1 MSTLTSLLAELIDG
15 LLAQPDPEA
24 WAAFLRQRGRYDVA
38 TLEALATAGD
48 ALVRDDPGGGA
59 RLAEALVELAEGLPA
74 PLAAAQAHYLRAQAH
89 ALAGEWTQALPLIAA
104 ARDGFLAA
112 GQPQEAVR
120 TSVGEMH
127 ALAGLG
133 RYPDALAAGERAL
146 AETTD
151 PFIVALVAQNQG
163 MIYDL
168 MGRYDDALAAY
179 DRAAAGYA
187 ALDQSE
193 RLGHV
198 HNNRGMVLLSLGRG
212 GEAVQAFQ
220 DVAAIFAARG
230 LTLLTAQAQT
240 NRGEALSLMGDHS
253 AALEA
258 FETAR
263 RTFEALGPG
272 VERGTLYLETATAY
286 LALNLY
292 PEALATCDEAL
303 AGFRAASMPYEQGQA
318 LVRRAAALNALGQPP
333 AAEAALAEAETI
345 FRELGNEPWLAIVWL
360 EQAALW
366 ELMERGEEAL
376 AVAQDTLALC
386 ERLGLAVQGA
396 YAHLRLADLLA
407 DQAPETARTHLEKAL
422 VQAEALA
429 LPQLRYRA
437 HARLGR
443 LWRLQ
448 EQTDEALNHLT
459 QAIEESER
467 LRATLPQETLRTAF
481 LRDKLT
487 PYEDLIQL
495 YLAHGDDNGLRQAFA
510 VAERARSRA
519 LLDLLAGSVDDQ
531 LQAAET
537 DEADAALRQ
546 QLELLRADLD
556 LIYNELL
563 AADTNASKD
572 DQPGPSLAQLRSQ
585 AYQHEQ
591 EITRLR
597 LRVEALGHGY
607 LDVAQPLSLKAVQ
620 ATLPPEAHLLAYY
633 IVGDELLAFVV
644 SPHSRAEVQ
653 RGLGAE
659 APRCRGAEV
668 RSSLLPCSPA
678 PLLPGSGEGPGV
690 RVYRRLTTPSE
701 LTPALD
707 RLGMQW
713 NRFHLGAEHAA
724 RHRATLEQS
733 ARAILADLYDQ
744 LVRPLA
750 DGLGGEQLIIVPYGP
765 LHGVPFHALYD
776 GQSYLIERYEISYAP
791 SATVMARCQAR
802 PRRPLELAL
811 VVGVPDAGIPHV
823 AQEAEAVAALFPGAR
838 LLQGHEATMP
848 ALRAAAAGRDLLH
861 LACHGLFRADNPLF
875 SALRLGDGWLTV
887 AEAAE
892 LGLET
897 GLVTLSACESGR
909 SRVVEGDELL
919 GLARAFLG
927 SGVASLVVSLW
938 LVNDA
943 STAQLMEEFY
953 RCLQAGQSKAAAL
966 RAAQRALLATELHP
980 YYWAPFVLMG
990 QG

>member
-1 MSTLTSLLAELIDG
+1 MSTLTSPLAELIDG
-15 LLAQPDPEA
+15 LLAQPDLEA
-24 WAAFLRQRGRYDVA
+24 RAAFLRQRGRYDA
-38 TLEALATAGD
+38 ETLEALATAGD
-48 ALVRDDPGGGA
+48 TLVRDDRIRGA
-59 RLAEALVELAEGLPA
+59 RLAEVLIELAERLPA
-74 PLAAAQAHYLRAQAH
+74 PLAAPQARYLRAQAH

-104 ARDGFLAA
+104 ARKGFLTA
-112 GQPQEAVR
+112 GQPQDAVR

-133 RYPDALAAGERAL
+133 RYPEALAAGERAL
-146 AETTD
+146 AKTAD
-151 PFIVALVAQNQG
+151 PFITALVAQNQG
-163 MIYDL
+163 MICDL

-179 DRAAAGYA
+179 DWAAAGYA
-187 ALDQSE
+187 ALDQTE

-198 HNNRGMVLLSLGRG
+198 HNNRGVVLLSLGRG
-212 GEAVQAFQ
+212 CEAVQAFQ
-220 DVAAIFAARG
+220 EAAAIFAARD
-230 LTLLTAQAQT
+230 LTLLTAQADH
-240 NRGEALSLMGDHS
+240 NRGAALSLMGDFR
-253 AALEA
+253 AALET

-263 RTFEALGPG
+263 RTFESLGPG
-272 VERGTLYLETATAY
+272 VERDTVDLDTATAY

-318 LVRRAAALNALGQPP
+318 LVRRAAALTALRQLA

-345 FRELGNEPWLAIVWL
+345 FRELDNEPWLAIVWL

-366 ELMERGEEAL
+366 ELMERGDEAL
-376 AVAQDTLALC
+376 TVAQGTLALC
-386 ERLGLAVQGA
+386 ERLGLAVQGT
-396 YAHLRLADLLA
+396 YAHLRLADLLIVEE
-407 DQAPETARTHLEKAL
+407 PETARAHLEKAL

-443 LWRLQ
+443 LHRLQ
-448 EQTDEALNHLT
+448 GQTDEALNHLT
-459 QAIEESER
+459 QAIEEIER

-495 YLAHGDDNGLRQAFA
+495 CLARGDENGLRLAFA

-519 LLDLLAGSVDDQ
+519 LLDLLAGSIDTR
-531 LQAAET
+531 LQAA
-537 DEADAALRQ
+537 DADDADAALQ
-546 QLELLRADLD
+546 QRLESLRADLD

-563 AADTNASKD
+563 AADTDAAKD
-572 DQPGPSLAQLRSQ
+572 DQRGPRLAQLRSQ
-585 AYQHEQ
+585 AHQHEQ

-597 LRVEALGHGY
+597 LRLEAVGPGY
-607 LDVAQPLSLKAVQ
+607 LDMAQPLSLEAIQ
-620 ATLPPEAHLLAYY
+620 ATLSPGARLLAYY
-633 IVGDELLAFVV
+633 IAGDELMAFVV
-644 SPHSRAEVQ
+644 SPRAEV
-653 RGLGAE
+653 
-659 APRCRGAEV
+659 
-668 RSSLLPCSPA
+668 
-678 PLLPGSGEGPGV
+678 
-690 RVYRRLTTPSE
+690 RVHRRLTTPGE
-701 LTPALD
+701 LAPALD

-713 NRFHLGAEHAA
+713 NRFRLGAEHVA
-724 RHRATLEQS
+724 RHRETLEQS

-744 LVRPLA
+744 LMRPLA
-750 DGLGGEQLIIVPYGP
+750 DDLDSKQLIIVPYGP

-776 GQSYLIERYEISYAP
+776 GQSYLIEHCEISYAP

-811 VVGVPDAGIPHV
+811 VVGVPDASIPHV
-823 AQEAEAVAALFPGAR
+823 AQEAETVAALFPGAR

-892 LGLET
+892 LGLEA

-927 SGVASLVVSLW
+927 GGAASLVVSLW

-943 STAQLMEEFY
+943 STGRLMEEFY

-966 RAAQRALLATELHP
+966 RVAQRALLATELHP
-980 YYWAPFVLMG
+980 YYWAPFVLVG
-990 QG
+990 QC